1 MTAEELDAGLRRAYR
16 GFYGRSRR
24 ARRFLREMRGRDPR
38 FHLALTAANVNY
50 ATRYRRP
57 HLSPQAGYEAAA
69 DDITRLLA
77 ASQAPAQEALNVAF
91 RLARQPV
98 PAGAPLT

>member
-1 MTAEELDAGLRRAYR
+1 AGVRTAYR

-24 ARRFLREMRGRDPR
+24 ARRFLREFRGRDPR

-50 ATRYRRP
+50 ATRYRSP
-57 HLSPQAGYEAAA
+57 GLSPEPGYVASPEDVAG
-69 DDITRLLA
+69 LLE

-91 RLARQPV
+91 TNARSGLAPT
-98 PAGAPLT
+98 PS